1 MPTETPS
8 THDHPQPGLN
18 RLTQIGALLLVIVM
32 ALAALGQ
39 VVLALGG
46 LSLLFA
52 SALITLALIAPVIM
66 LTTATPPVRI
76 APEGIT
82 LLPVVWPRRFVTWEQ
97 VAVIKDYPLLPHRD
111 AEVGR
116 RALQGR
122 RGYRAPEGKMLV
134 IPSLPFVYRFTG
146 VFAGEGFTPVIA
158 LTNRAHRDYDV
169 LISKVMAW
177 YDDSRP

>member
-1 MPTETPS
+1 MPS
-8 THDHPQPGLN
+8 SHHHPQPGLN
-18 RLTQIGALLLVIVM
+18 RLIQIGALLLVVIMV
-32 ALAALGQ
+32 LAALGQ
-39 VVLALGG
+39 VVLALQGFG
-46 LSLLFA
+46 LLFA
-52 SALITLALIAPVIM
+52 SALITLLLIAPVIM
-66 LTTATPPVRI
+66 LTTATPPVQV

-82 LLPVVWPRRFVTWEQ
+82 LLPVVWPRRFVAWDQ
-97 VAVIKDYPLLPHRD
+97 VAAIKNYPLLPHKD

-122 RGYRAPEGKMLV
+122 RKYRAPEGKMLI
-134 IPSLPFVYRFTG
+134 IPSLPFVYRLTG
-146 VFAGEGFTPVIA
+146 LFAGEGFTPVIA

>member
-1 MPTETPS
+1 MPS
-8 THDHPQPGLN
+8 SHHHPQPGLN
-18 RLTQIGALLLVIVM
+18 RLTQIGALLLLVIMV
-32 ALAALGQ
+32 LAALGQ
-39 VVLALGG
+39 VVLALQGFG
-46 LSLLFA
+46 LLFA
-52 SALITLALIAPVIM
+52 SALITLLLIAPVIM
-66 LTTATPPVRI
+66 LTTATPPVQV

-82 LLPVVWPRRFVTWEQ
+82 LLPVVWPRRFVAWDQ
-97 VAVIKDYPLLPHRD
+97 VAAIKDYPLLPHKD

-122 RGYRAPEGKMLV
+122 RKYRAPEGKMLI
-134 IPSLPFVYRFTG
+134 IPSLPFVYRLTG
-146 VFAGEGFTPVIA
+146 LFAGEGFTPVIA